1 MSVIYRWLNRAL
13 RFWRDK
19 RDEHLGWQIARHQ
32 ELAALHRARAL
43 AEQALLAELK
53 QRAQHLQHELAV
65 NKIRNDNELEMVKI
79 QCKQDLKDY
88 QQYLESLDM
97 LKQSLRNSYAHL
109 PEAVVFTIHHHAKQ
123 LLNRMWNATE
133 PQEKRKIEMQLIQF
147 LTAVHEDSL
156 SALNHGG
163 KEAIPQ
169 KALSFIGNDRQIG

>member
-1 MSVIYRWLNRAL
+1 MSVIHRWLNTAL

-32 ELAALHRARAL
+32 DLAALHRARAV

-53 QRAQHLQHELAV
+53 KQAQQLQHELEV
-65 NKIRNDNELEMVKI
+65 SRTRNDNELEMVKI

-88 QQYLESLDM
+88 QQYLESLDK

-109 PEAVVFTIHHHAKQ
+109 PEAVAFTIHHHAKQ
-123 LLNRMWNATE
+123 LLNRMWNETE
-133 PQEKRKIEMQLIQF
+133 PQEKLKIEMQLIQF

-156 SALNHGG
+156 SALTHGG
-163 KEAIPQ
+163 KEALPQ
-169 KALSFIGNDRQIG
+169 KALSFIGSDR